1 MDKNPF
7 MADQKM
13 TGSPPPKRKLRI
25 AQVAPLWTR
34 VPPATYGGIEL
45 LVGLLTDEL
54 VRLGH
59 DVTLFGTG
67 DSQTTAS
74 LHPVCDRNVLDG
86 MDAGTIANYEYYGNA
101 AIAEALL
108 AASRFDVI
116 HVHVGCEHIP
126 SGALS
131 KTPVLFTMHTQ
142 LGVDDAW
149 VLKKYPQVPV
159 AAISHFQIKG
169 FETPGRTH
177 IPVVYNGCDFD
188 AFNPSFDPGGYL
200 VFLGRISHD
209 KNPLDAIRIAKK
221 SGMPIILAGQ
231 AQGKKEGAYFDT
243 FIKPLINGEDVKYV
257 GLVNHAQKNKL
268 LRGASALLA
277 PVQWNEP
284 FGIVMIEAMA
294 CGTPVIAFNNGSVPE
309 VLEDGVTGFIV
320 ENEQQAIEAVA
331 KIHTLDR
338 DRIRAEFDRRFTAHH
353 MAQNY
358 LDLYARLAA
367 QFSPKRRGAGAAA
380 RAAST
385 WHVEGAAGLDV
396 VPELEGVAGIAVAP
410 PIAGIPVVPGARSLE
425 G

>member
-294 CGTPVIAFNNGSVPE
+294 CGTPVLAHNLGSISE
-309 VLEDGVTGFIV
+309 VVDQGITGFHADSIDAMPALLA
-320 ENEQQAIEAVA
+320 QTVA
-331 KIHTLDR
+331 LDR
-338 DRIRAEFDRRFTAHH
+338 KIVRNHAADRFGFKRMVDG
-353 MAQNY
+353 Y
-358 LDLYARLAA
+358 LDIYTSL
-367 QFSPKRRGAGAAA
+367 
-380 RAAST
+380 
-385 WHVEGAAGLDV
+385 
-396 VPELEGVAGIAVAP
+396 INP
-410 PIAGIPVVPGARSLE
+410 P
-425 G
+425 